1 VLPGSFALLA
11 DLLAVAMFVGLH
23 SLPTGLSPVAD
34 PVSRYGISRFARGY
48 RVLTLAMAAA
58 GAAVAVGIASALP
71 GLAAST
77 VVYVWVFAIARAV
90 ISWFPMDEPGT
101 TPPTP
106 HGRRHTWIAIV
117 TFLAAVLMS
126 RQLAGLLG
134 ATGAWPATRAVLD
147 GLAVFLVVAVLLA
160 AAALVW
166 EQGMG
171 GHRSFGLAE
180 RGLYLGIFAWLGVVG
195 WSLVTA

>member
-1 VLPGSFALLA
+1 VLPGSVALLA
-11 DLLAVAMFVGLH
+11 DLLAVGMFVALHGL
-23 SLPTGLSPVAD
+23 LTGLSPVAD

-48 RVLTLAMAAA
+48 RVLTLAMAAS

-71 GLAAST
+71 GQAAST
-77 VVYVWVFAIARAV
+77 VVYVWVFSIGRAI

-117 TFLAAVLMS
+117 TFLAALLMS
-126 RQLAGLLG
+126 EQLVGLLG
-134 ATGAWPATRAVLD
+134 TTGAWPATRGVLAA
-147 GLAVFLVVAVLLA
+147 LAVFLLVAVLLGA
-160 AAALVW
+160 VAIVW
-166 EQGMG
+166 EQGLG
-171 GHRSFGLAE
+171 GRRAFGLAE
-180 RGLYLGIFAWLGVVG
+180 RALYLGIFAWLGVVG